1 MTTYPNRFCIV
12 VHIAE
17 LPHSFHTTYWKE
29 VQNKQELEDYLDELS
44 NMGYLIGN
52 VFTEKEMKR

>member
-17 LPHSFHTTYWKE
+17 YPHRFHTTKWKQ
-29 VQNKQELEDYLDELS
+29 VQTKQELEDYLDELS
-44 NMGYLIGN
+44 DMGYLIGDIY
-52 VFTEKEMKR
+52 TEKEMKR

>member
-29 VQNKQELEDYLDELS
+29 VQNKQELEAYLDELS
-44 NMGYLIGN
+44 DMGYLIGD
-52 VFTEKEMKR
+52 VFTKEQMKR

>member
-1 MTTYPNRFCIV
+1 MTSYPNQFCIV

-29 VQNKQELEDYLDELS
+29 VQNKQELEAYLDELS
-44 NMGYLIGN
+44 DMGYLIGD
-52 VFTEKEMKR
+52 VFTKEQMKR